1 VRCGRHAAT
10 TIPIGGTSLMAD
22 IPKQDNAL
30 SKLFSPI
37 QIGTL
42 QVKNRLAMAP
52 IGTVYSSYDGA
63 LRREFKDFI
72 LARAK
77 GGVGMIMPGER
88 DLRDWRC
95 GGTA

>member
-1 VRCGRHAAT
+1 
-10 TIPIGGTSLMAD
+10 MAD

>member
-1 VRCGRHAAT
+1 
-10 TIPIGGTSLMAD
+10 MAD

-42 QVKNRLAMAP
+42 QVKTVWQWLLSVLSIYPLMALLE
-52 IGTVYSSYDGA
+52 GSS
-63 LRREFKDFI
+63 RDFI